1 MASDITCALCGETP
15 SGFRREVIRVG
26 NTTQWCCKS
35 CSKAAADLSDEELC
49 RKVLR
54 LGFAQEPEK
63 VEAHLEFIDEAKQV
77 RPSCLRCGTPL
88 KFRKIVYLDR
98 TPFSDSILSNTFD
111 LLPAVCPACHKIE
124 FYSPDLTDQ
133 VEKFLYLYR
142 QDTD

>member
-1 MASDITCALCGETP
+1 MASEFTCVFCGETP

-35 CSKAAADLSDEELC
+35 CNKAAADLSDEELC
-49 RKVLR
+49 REVLR

-63 VEAHLEFIDEAKQV
+63 VEAHLEFIAEAKQA
-77 RPSCLRCGTPL
+77 RPKCLRCGTPL

-98 TPFSDSILSNTFD
+98 TPFSNSILSNTFD
-111 LLPAVCPACHKIE
+111 LLPAGCPNCHKIE
-124 FYSPDLTDQ
+124 FYSPDLMEQD
-133 VEKFLYLYR
+133 EKFLYLYQ